1 MVIQV
6 HDYSERDGL
15 SVCEKC
21 GFVRRAEDA
30 GKPRWCPGAPPK
42 IKTRNGSADPNPSTA
57 HWRVVDSY
65 STGGGV
71 HDSWRAVGPWRATRE
86 EAEADA
92 EHGSMRGALR
102 AAGDIDL

>member
-6 HDYSERDGL
+6 HDYIERDGFP
-15 SVCEKC
+15 VCEKC
-21 GFVRRAEDA
+21 GFVRSAEDA

-42 IKTRNGSADPNPSTA
+42 IKTRNGSADPNPSTT

-71 HDSWRAVGPWRATRE
+71 HDSWRATRE

-92 EHGSMRGALR
+92 EHGSMRGALKV
-102 AAGDIDL
+102 AGDSDP